1 MHLSHDFKLFA
12 IISFVTGLF
21 IILFSFVGHILTP
34 TKLIP
39 ASFIGGTVG
48 LILATYFCLRQNIL
62 KEANIFPVLLCCL
75 FAFGWI
81 SFVVVFSFNHPLFI
95 FCLFLLLGITAV
107 TAKHFF
113 PEDYN
118 YSKNKFS
125 GVFGLLFTLP
135 SLYFMAASL
144 LKFQAGQSFLFDPID
159 ILLKQNHGQENFN
172 AIAPFLFG
180 GGLLLSF
187 TLNLFS
193 QFNLRKNNKNIFHY
207 SIAGLTINWLNLTVL
222 FLTCFVGLIL
232 FLYLV
237 VENS

>member
-1 MHLSHDFKLFA
+1 MQLNQDVKLFA

-62 KEANIFPVLLCCL
+62 KEANIFPVLLWCL

-81 SFVVVFSFNHPLFI
+81 SFVVVFNFNHPLFI

-113 PEDYN
+113 PEDY
-118 YSKNKFS
+118 
-125 GVFGLLFTLP
+125 
-135 SLYFMAASL
+135 
-144 LKFQAGQSFLFDPID
+144 
-159 ILLKQNHGQENFN
+159 
-172 AIAPFLFG
+172 
-180 GGLLLSF
+180 
-187 TLNLFS
+187 
-193 QFNLRKNNKNIFHY
+193 
-207 SIAGLTINWLNLTVL
+207 
-222 FLTCFVGLIL
+222 
-232 FLYLV
+232 
-237 VENS
+237 